1 MMDYAPNVRY
11 CEVVLNGE
19 YRGLYLMIE
28 SITNGEDGRLYLK
41 KSIKNTVAT
50 SYLLRT
56 NRPTEWDDQ
65 KVGNIAS
72 YLERIH
78 TAANMDIS
86 IEYPGGDTLSAEMA
100 KQINL
105 EHSAFERSLYT
116 YDYDAP
122 AYGYRRWIDVDEFV
136 DYYIL
141 NEFCKNEDAGRY
153 STYIGSCGKLC

>member
-1 MMDYAPNVRY
+1 M
-11 CEVVLNGE
+11 
-19 YRGLYLMIE
+19 RGCAQRRIQRAVF
-28 SITNGEDGRLYLK
+28 DGRIHYQRRGRAAVFE

-105 EHSAFERSLYT
+105 EYSAFERSLYT